1 MIRALAGLL
10 VVVLVGIPLLAA
22 PSTLVGA
29 FGLAAGALCAG
40 GIFRLSIPLLTAG
53 ASLSLI
59 EYALALWMS
68 AGSPDFV
75 GAVGVGVTVALLFQ
89 IVGFAARFQGVVVD
103 ARVLWAQ
110 ARSWVGT
117 GAASAAVAI
126 LLAVGAG
133 SIALRLPFPA
143 YPAVAA
149 LGVLA
154 AFLGVVRMLIYTPGQ
169 ARLTST
175 SEDREVG

>member
-1 MIRALAGLL
+1 MIRTLAGLL
-10 VVVLVGIPLLAA
+10 VLVLVGIPLLAA

-29 FGLAAGALCAG
+29 FGLAAAALCAG

-53 ASLSLI
+53 ASLILI

-68 AGSPDFV
+68 AGSPDLV
-75 GAVGVGVTVALLFQ
+75 GAVGVGVTLALLFQ
-89 IVGFAARFQGVVVD
+89 IVGFAARFRGVAVD

-110 ARSWVGT
+110 TRSWVGT

-133 SIALRLPFPA
+133 SIALRLPLPA
-143 YPAVAA
+143 YPAAA
-149 LGVLA
+149 GLGALA
-154 AFLGVVRMLIYTPGQ
+154 AFLGAVRALL
-169 ARLTST
+169 RRS
-175 SEDREVG
+175 D

>member
-133 SIALRLPFPA
+133 SIALRLPIPA
-143 YPAVAA
+143 YPAAA
-149 LGVLA
+149 GLGALA
-154 AFLGVVRMLIYTPGQ
+154 AFLGAVRALL
-169 ARLTST
+169 RRS
-175 SEDREVG
+175 D